1 MESDMRRFKGL
12 ERVFGRSRRSSM
24 SNGLRNALV
33 TVAGM
38 AALGWWKKRQASRQA
53 NPDPIEQDP
62 RQSHDTGQGS
72 NI

>member
-1 MESDMRRFKGL
+1 MQKFKGL
-12 ERVFGRSRRSSM
+12 DRVFGRKRRSSI

-53 NPDPIEQDP
+53 NPEPTDRYPPTDPGP
-62 RQSHDTGQGS
+62 GS